1 MGTLPRDVDGTGQS
15 ISRCPACA
23 AARLRR
29 PPRGRQDPGRK
40 IDDLREAVTHLLTL
54 PTTDPHRVGVL
65 GICLGGGYALRA
77 AASDLRVQ
85 RVATVAGAYDS
96 PAAFR
101 AQMGRRPTGRP
112 SALRQWGLA
121 ERSLP

>member
-15 ISRCPACA
+15 ISRCPACT
-23 AARLRR
+23 AARPRR
-29 PPRGRQDPGRK
+29 LPRGRQDPGRK
-40 IDDLREAVTHLLTL
+40 IDDLRAAVTHLLTL
-54 PTTDPHRVGVL
+54 PTTDPRRVGVL
-65 GICLGGGYALRA
+65 GICLGGYALRA
-77 AASDLRVQ
+77 AASDPRVQ

-96 PAAFR
+96 PAAAFR

-121 ERSLP
+121 ERSVP